1 MVFFVFVSLFLFFW
15 KSGFFSMWVIFRWW
29 TPILIICSSRKRS
42 VVHCIKLPSILVMM
56 SMSLLR
62 QAGSCIIWASIS
74 SWWFWIFRSTATC
87 TIILAQVGN
96 FVFLALV
103 LFILCIFGLF
113 FSLIFGPL
121 CFIFNLLELICS
133 LLVSFINLFLTF
145 FNLFFSFLIGLLNL
159 LLFLFFMWFNC
170 IIHFCLFLFNL
181 LLRLF
186 LLFFDGLLSFQFLL
200 LNDFFSFFFAIDSLL
215 LCQLNL
221 LFCCCNFSSSS
232 FFSLYNF
239 FLCVGFSFFNLFF
252 CLFFTFCG
260 NL

>member
-42 VVHCIKLPSILVMM
+42 IVHCIKLPSILVMM

-62 QAGSCIIWASIS
+62 QAGSCIIWASMS
-74 SWWFWIFRSTATC
+74 RQWFWIFRSTATC

-133 LLVSFINLFLTF
+133 FLICFINLFLTF

-186 LLFFDGLLSFQFLL
+186 LLFFDSLLSFQFLL
-200 LNDFFSFFFAIDSLL
+200 LTTFSASFLLLIAFCFASWTFFFAAAISPAA
-215 LCQLNL
+215 
-221 LFCCCNFSSSS
+221 LFSASTT
-232 FFSLYNF
+232 F
-239 FLCVGFSFFNLFF
+239 FLASASAF
-252 CLFFTFCG
+252 
-260 NL
+260 